1 MDRTDFVENRIDV
14 IKNVYTLYSYAKSN
28 NIEDKDWA
36 IQRFKQGHWYVV
48 EPFGDLLLFAPSRF
62 VGYKDNTRAKHME
75 NPGDGT
81 HTNSKFYELKLYKEA
96 MSDFLIQKFQSFMK
110 GLGIEKNTAKFFIP
124 YDLDLTDL
132 ECHHQCYFVSPT
144 HCEGQKEIAWKD
156 FLNKDIMAIGWK
168 DVDYSTKSVKDIMQE
183 YQGDA
188 DALSAFSL
196 IKQIKPGDIVCCTHN
211 RYGLWGIGIAASSY
225 KYEKG
230 IHYAGIDDKGTEWN
244 YSHYVDVAW
253 LCYNKSGFIATS
265 DLQIQ
270 PSEKQWNPY
279 GTLSQREI
287 PQYIKR
293 YIFKDM
299 KTMESSSQY
308 TELIDLLK
316 TNKNLI
322 LTGAPG
328 TGKTFLAR
336 EIAHAMGAEVE
347 FVQFHPSYDYTD
359 FVEGLRPT
367 PPDQNG
373 NIGFERKDGVFKT
386 FCRKALDKFGSSD
399 DKRQTSIEKDNV
411 QVATDNV
418 GVDNECINNA
428 LKWLLTQNGAK
439 IESIGGGI
447 IYTLIIDSQ
456 NRIFIRIPS
465 GNENYISQNAIAR
478 YLKTGIVGHNSYE
491 ASIGEFIKKNFS
503 SYAKTNSVQNNTSS
517 HSEYIQESDD
527 SPSFKELYAELKRRI
542 QNNEVILYTVYPRSS
557 MELQVSGN
565 ELMYKK
571 GGSFSSNYVN
581 EDYVRKIYTYYRDK
595 NIFDITRITN
605 QDFFNIVGN
614 TLNYTYY
621 RGIVQELLNM
631 SRKRTISY
639 KQNQVADSL
648 QQDSLQ
654 LVEKSNNEVN
664 ENDVID
670 EGYVKK
676 DYVFIIDEI
685 NRGEISKIFGEL
697 FFSIDPGYR
706 GKKVLV
712 KTQYQNMITD
722 KNDLFFEGFYV
733 PDNVYIIGTM
743 NDIDRSVESMDFAMR
758 RRFAWKEI
766 KANENT
772 GMLDDLGTL
781 KTEVIEKM
789 NRLNNKIWNETT
801 NEGIEGLGTAYHIG
815 GAYFCKLKLYLNEDY
830 SNKKEAYQKLW
841 ENHLRIVLFE
851 YLRGSVNITEN
862 MKELEEVYYAES

>member
-14 IKNVYTLYSYAKSN
+14 IRNVYTLYSYAKSN

-132 ECHHQCYFVSPT
+132 ECHHQCYFISPT

-156 FLNKDIMAIGWK
+156 FLNKGIMAIGWK
-168 DVDYSTKSVKDIMQE
+168 DIDYSTESVKDIMQE

-188 DALSAFSL
+188 DAQSAFSL

-253 LCYNKSGFIATS
+253 LCYNKSGFIAIS

-270 PSEKQWNPY
+270 PSEKQWSPY

-293 YIFKDM
+293 YIFRDM
-299 KTMESSSQY
+299 KTKESSNHY
-308 TELIDLLK
+308 TELIGLLK
-316 TNKNLI
+316 ANKNLI

-386 FCRKALDKFGSSD
+386 FCRKAIQGELKQQFIKKSADIPKQVND
-399 DKRQTSIEKDNV
+399 EDNRIAKAM
-411 QVATDNV
+411 Q
-418 GVDNECINNA
+418 
-428 LKWLLTQNGAK
+428 WLMEQNGAIIK
-439 IESIGGGI
+439 SIRSETV
-447 IYTLIIDSQ
+447 YTLVINQ
-456 NRIFIRIPS
+456 NNIYLRIPK
-465 GNENYISQNAIAR
+465 GNINYVNPKGVIK
-478 YLKTGIVGHNSYE
+478 YLKTGEYDKLHQTYEPSVGS
-491 ASIGEFIKKNFS
+491 FIKSKC
-503 SYAKTNSVQNNTSS
+503 
-517 HSEYIQESDD
+517 
-527 SPSFKELYAELKRRI
+527 PLYAGKQVNSFQDENSLLV
-542 QNNEVILYTVYPRSS
+542 NASSANET
-557 MELQVSGN
+557 
-565 ELMYKK
+565 
-571 GGSFSSNYVN
+571 
-581 EDYVRKIYTYYRDK
+581 
-595 NIFDITRITN
+595 TRE
-605 QDFFNIVGN
+605 Q
-614 TLNYTYY
+614 
-621 RGIVQELLNM
+621 
-631 SRKRTISY
+631 
-639 KQNQVADSL
+639 
-648 QQDSLQ
+648 
-654 LVEKSNNEVN
+654 
-664 ENDVID
+664 
-670 EGYVKK
+670 K

-706 GKKVLV
+706 GKKGLV

-722 KNDLFFEGFYV
+722 KNDPFFEGFYV

-772 GMLDDLGTL
+772 GMLDDLGAL

-789 NRLNNKIWNETT
+789 NRLNNKIWDETT

-815 GAYFCKLKLYLNEDY
+815 GAYFRKLKLYLNEDY